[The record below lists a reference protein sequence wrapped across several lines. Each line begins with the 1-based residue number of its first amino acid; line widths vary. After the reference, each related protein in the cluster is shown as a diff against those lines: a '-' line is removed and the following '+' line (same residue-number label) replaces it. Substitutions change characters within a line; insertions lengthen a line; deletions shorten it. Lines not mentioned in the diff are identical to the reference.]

1 MKKILYLVMM
11 LALLASFTSAYADT
25 VQIGTGTATTS
36 YLPLYGLYGYN
47 YTQQIYT
54 QAQIGVAGN
63 ITKIRFYYVSGTIT
77 NSKDWVVYMGHTT
90 KTTFATTTDW
100 EPLANLTQV
109 FAGDVTS
116 LVPLA
121 NNWMEITLS
130 TPFAYNNTD
139 NLIVAVDENTAGYA
153 SMSWGAFTSGTNTGI
168 YYYSDTI
175 NPDPAAP
182 PTASSRTATIDRM
195 QFVFPNSAAPLAP
208 TLLTPANGGW
218 SFLDDKLYWTPT
230 AGGSDA
236 NTYDVY
242 FGTSATPPLVSDNQG
257 ATNYTPILAANTT
270 YWWKVTAANEIGDSP
285 ASDTWSFK
293 TPSATQIAESFE
305 PTAFPPAGWANPA

>member
-175 NPDPAAP
+175 NPDPASP
-182 PTASSRTATIDRM
+182 PTASSRTATIDRI

-208 TLLTPANGGW
+208 TLVSPANNGW
-218 SFLDDKLYWTPT
+218 SFTDGKLYWSPT
-230 AGGSDA
+230 AGGADTS
-236 NTYDVY
+236 TYDVY
-242 FGTSATPPLVSDNQG
+242 FGTSATPPLVSENQIP
-257 ATNYTPILAANTT
+257 ANYTP
-270 YWWKVTAANEIGDSP
+270 YPG
-285 ASDTWSFK
+285 
-293 TPSATQIAESFE
+293 TQYHLLLVC
-305 PTAFPPAGWANPA
+305 GCQQ